1 MEKFI
6 WLSYDLGIR
15 GDYQSLYSWLDD
27 HEAKECGDSIA
38 SLWFSHEEGDFPEA
52 LKAELKEE
60 VELDNHSRIYV
71 VWKEKQGVK
80 GRFLF
85 GKRKRAPWA
94 GYGTLLEELE
104 DEG

>member
-1 MEKFI
+1 MEKLI

-27 HEAKECGDSIA
+27 HNAKECGDSVA
-38 SLWFSHEEGDFPEA
+38 SLWFSHEGGDFTE
-52 LKAELKEE
+52 ELKTELEGE
-60 VELDNHSRIYV
+60 VDLDNHSRIYV
-71 VWKEKQGVK
+71 VWMDERRIK
-80 GRFLF
+80 GRFIV

-94 GYGTLLEELE
+94 GYGTLLEEVE

>member
-1 MEKFI
+1 MEKLI

-15 GDYQSLYSWLDD
+15 GDYQGLYSWLDD
-27 HEAKECGDSIA
+27 HAAKECGDSVA
-38 SLWFSHEEGDFPEA
+38 SLRFLYEGEDFSEA
-52 LKAELKEE
+52 LKTELKEE
-60 VELDNHSRIYV
+60 VSLDKHSRIYI
-71 VWKEKQGVK
+71 VWRENGKLK

-85 GKRKRAPWA
+85 GKRKRAPWT

>member
-1 MEKFI
+1 MTKLI

-27 HEAKECGDSIA
+27 HDAKECGDSVA
-38 SLWFSHEEGDFPEA
+38 FLSFLYEEGKFPEA
-52 LKAELKEE
+52 LKAELEEE

-94 GYGTLLEELE
+94 GYGTLLEEVE